1 MAAEVESISKAY
13 EDLSEQNGRL
23 LQQLDEKDRLNNN
36 LLTERLKNQHNIS
49 LLKVFL
55 PFNTEYFLVFFEIS
69 QKDFYICLRGG
80 RCLTAPSLF
89 SPPLHW
95 IGLDWIP
102 PHCIGALDS
111 TFWDP
116 KITSCVPSTR
126 REIPCGFFLHFLT
139 LCFWS
144 MGSGQK
150 IDQNFKKENV
160 SLKISRKKP
169 PQKNSDFTKI
179 KHTNAKLPTEN
190 THTHTHSQHHAVFHR
205 FGPFFPSAAMCQ
217 KCC

>member
-80 RCLTAPSLF
+80 R
-89 SPPLHW
+89 
-95 IGLDWIP
+95 IGLDWIGFP
-102 PHCIGALDS
+102 PIALEH
-111 TFWDP
+111 W
-116 KITSCVPSTR
+116 
-126 REIPCGFFLHFLT
+126 IPLFGI
-139 LCFWS
+139 
-144 MGSGQK
+144 QK
-150 IDQNFKKENV
+150 
-160 SLKISRKKP
+160 
-169 PQKNSDFTKI
+169 
-179 KHTNAKLPTEN
+179 
-190 THTHTHSQHHAVFHR
+190 
-205 FGPFFPSAAMCQ
+205 
-217 KCC
+217 